1 MAVTGYSVLYDYD
14 FGPNYLRNVGIM
26 NIGSVDPNLQ
36 EQSYCRTKMHNLQLV
51 LVPYTQAGFYYQIK
65 KQNRRLEFNPL
76 ELLLIRT
83 LMLYAVK
90 HTV

>member
-1 MAVTGYSVLYDYD
+1 
-14 FGPNYLRNVGIM
+14 M
-26 NIGSVDPNLQ
+26 NIGSVDPNFTGRRAIAGPGKQL
-36 EQSYCRTKMHNLQLV
+36 LV
-51 LVPYTQAGFYYQIK
+51 LVLYGFYTGGIYYQIK